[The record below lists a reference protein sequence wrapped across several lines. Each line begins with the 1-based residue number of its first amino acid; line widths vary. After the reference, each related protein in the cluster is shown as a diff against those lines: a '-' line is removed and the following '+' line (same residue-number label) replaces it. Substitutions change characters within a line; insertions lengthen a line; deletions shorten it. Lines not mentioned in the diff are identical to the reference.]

1 MKYTV
6 PIVAADCWMPEKGKT
21 STKVKLL
28 VLEDVRTVLCRQV
41 PKEL

>member
-1 MKYTV
+1 
-6 PIVAADCWMPEKGKT
+6 MPEKGKT